1 MTPPSPTYAPNTG
14 ALVVTGTRYLTRG
27 ESSTQRQLF
36 SRIDRDW
43 AGATE
48 KTRQKILE
56 LTRRWWVAELNELR
70 RLTLPNTPFKTPARG
85 ASPAPDRLRN
95 RIIGNITGTYTAD
108 ISAAIKQFARAI
120 PGNTGPVQR
129 WGMPYAHGSATKN
142 LYILAD
148 GTSRRRNRNT
158 PTPATTDALAWIT
171 ANTTFG
177 LNRTRTST
185 QRNMTTGAPV
195 AYTTA
200 ASLRS
205 AINRL
210 TRRVG
215 NWLSGWAP
223 AARALGASNL
233 RQFYPGAPRD
243 ESGSFQLLN
252 GQNPYAPHW
261 AWSIILANTTTYTG
275 GNYPRWVARFLNEFE
290 GLSEKTAQQFRTQY
304 EKILTENLR
313 SITT

>member
-1 MTPPSPTYAPNTG
+1 MIPPATTYAPNTG

-27 ESSTQRQLF
+27 ESNPQRQLF
-36 SRIDRDW
+36 ARIDRDW
-43 AGATE
+43 AAATE
-48 KTRQKILE
+48 KSRQKILE

-70 RLTLPNTPFKTPARG
+70 RLTLPNTPFKTSARG

-108 ISAAIKQFARAI
+108 IATAIKQFARAI

-148 GTSRRRNRNT
+148 GTSRRRNRTATT
-158 PTPATTDALAWIT
+158 PPTTDALAWIT

-177 LNRTRTST
+177 LNRSRAYT
-185 QRNMTTGAPV
+185 QRNMTPGAPV

-233 RQFYPGAPRD
+233 RQFFPGAPRD
-243 ESGSFQLLN
+243 ESGSFDLIHT
-252 GQNPYAPHW
+252 GGSASG
-261 AWSIILANTTTYTG
+261 WSWTVILANTTTYTG
-275 GNYPRWVARFLNEFE
+275 GNYPRWVARFLSEFE
-290 GLSEKTAQQFRTQY
+290 GLSDRAARPYIAQY
-304 EKILTENLR
+304 EKIIADNLR
-313 SITT
+313 TITT